1 METTRVKIAV
11 LGTGF
16 SGLGMAYRLRQDG
29 ERDFV
34 VLEKADDIGGTWRDN
49 SYPGCACDVPSNLY
63 SWSFALNPTW
73 SRSFSKQPEIHAYMK
88 QVASRTG
95 LLDHVKFGHD
105 VQSATWSEE
114 EQAWHVETSKGNFT
128 AESVI
133 SGMGG
138 LYEPMIPKIDG
149 LADFPGPV
157 FHSARWQHDVDL
169 AGKRVAVIGTG
180 ASAIQFVPEI
190 QKQVGHLTVFQR
202 TAPWLLPRTDR
213 PLKKWNNA
221 LYRFVPGAQRAVRL
235 SIYWARELFAIP
247 VLWPKYT
254 AKLEGVAKS
263 HLHRAIKDPELRE
276 KLTPDYK
283 IGCKRMLLSNNYY
296 PALAKDNVH
305 VETSDITKIEGNA
318 IITADGVRHEAD
330 VIVLGT
336 GFHVTDSPVSKVVT
350 GRSGRTLAE
359 DWGGTMKAYMGTM
372 VPDFP
377 NFYLLLGPNTA
388 LGHTSVVVMIEGQIA
403 HVRRVLAERKKRGA
417 RTVEPTPQAHGRF
430 QDEVQRKSKKTVW
443 VAGGCSS
450 YYLDSNGKLS
460 TIWPGF
466 TFTFLRRAH
475 QLKAADYAFGNA
487 APVAERETA
496 AV

>member
-1 METTRVKIAV
+1 METKHVKIAV
-11 LGTGF
+11 LGSGF
-16 SGLGMAYRLRQDG
+16 SGLGMAYRLLQDG

-95 LLDHVKFGHD
+95 LLDHLRFGHD
-105 VQSATWSEE
+105 VHSATWSDDD
-114 EQAWHVETSKGNFT
+114 QAWHVETSKGHFT

-133 SGMGG
+133 TGMGG
-138 LYEPMIPKIDG
+138 LYEPMIPSIEG
-149 LADFPGPV
+149 LSDFDGPV

-190 QKQVGHLTVFQR
+190 QKTVGHMTVFQR
-202 TAPWLLPRTDR
+202 TPPWLLPRTDR
-213 PLKKWNNA
+213 PLPKWNNA
-221 LYRFVPGAQRAVRL
+221 LYRYVPGAQRAVRL
-235 SIYWARELFAIP
+235 GIYWARELFAIP

-254 AKLEGVAKS
+254 DRVQQVAQG
-263 HLHRAIKDPELRE
+263 HLKRAVKDPELRA

-283 IGCKRMLLSNNYY
+283 IGCKRMLLSNTYL
-296 PALAKDNVH
+296 PALTKDNVA
-305 VETSDITKIEGNA
+305 VETERITKVDGNA
-318 IITADGVRHEAD
+318 VITADGARHEVD
-330 VIVLGT
+330 VIILGT
-336 GFHVTDSPVSKVVT
+336 GFHVTDNPVATKVT
-350 GRSGRTLAE
+350 GRKGETLASK
-359 DWGGTMKAYMGTM
+359 WGGTMAAYMGTTI
-372 VPDFP
+372 PDFP
-377 NFYLLLGPNTA
+377 NFFMLLGPNTA

-403 HVRRVLAERKKRGA
+403 QVRRVLAERRKRGA
-417 RTVEPTPQAHGRF
+417 RTVEPTQQAYDRF
-430 QDEVQRKSKKTVW
+430 RTEMDRKSQKTVW
-443 VAGGCSS
+443 VSGGCSS
-450 YYLDSNGKLS
+450 YYLDDNGKLS

-475 QLKAADYAFGNA
+475 ALKAADYTFGTT
-487 APVAERETA
+487 APKAPAVTA
-496 AV
+496 V